1 MTWINCFPGKSDKHF
16 PWNVIILKYSTYTS
30 FFAFIIAKMI
40 GYEYTDIIAHNIE
53 TIKLKKNI
61 SKLTK
66 LGIYSILLWIIVIS
80 PFIYTELLMSWKSAN
95 PRVFLDC
102 CHQDTL
108 RVLHND
114 FTIPIASGDA
124 KMQHK
129 KGDWAVYPYLH
140 AQSNVRHMELK
151 KLKSCFE
158 MTYDHKVYNNH
169 KCKIAAWS

>member
-1 MTWINCFPGKSDKHF
+1 MSQ
-16 PWNVIILKYSTYTS
+16 
-30 FFAFIIAKMI
+30 
-40 GYEYTDIIAHNIE
+40 
-53 TIKLKKNI
+53 
-61 SKLTK
+61 
-66 LGIYSILLWIIVIS
+66 
-80 PFIYTELLMSWKSAN
+80 FIYTELLMSLKSAN

-129 KGDWAVYPYLH
+129 KEEWAVYPYLH
-140 AQSNVRHMELK
+140 AQSNVRHIELK
-151 KLKSCFE
+151 KLKCCFE

-169 KCKIAAWS
+169 KCKIAV